1 MILDHGPILFIN
13 VDVCSVE
20 IFTPLYTSRVIQGI
34 AIDKSEATFVNAII
48 WMSILSAARYDR
60 LIFLYCNEPFDV
72 TARRRPTYSVKLRL
86 WKISTFYF
94 KIVAIP
100 TPLSAH
106 YWSPHFDDVVTEYAL
121 KSVAVQQFQN
131 YVKATACLRRRSTVT
146 G

>member
-1 MILDHGPILFIN
+1 MHTCHKLCVFSIKSAYIGTGSIISQQFVFNLMILDHGPILFIH

-72 TARRRPTYSVKLRL
+72 TARRRPTYSV
-86 WKISTFYF
+86 
-94 KIVAIP
+94 
-100 TPLSAH
+100 
-106 YWSPHFDDVVTEYAL
+106 
-121 KSVAVQQFQN
+121 
-131 YVKATACLRRRSTVT
+131 
-146 G
+146 